1 MFKRTAHAVWNGSL
15 KEGKGTLTAP
25 GGVLKNTP
33 YSFNMRFDSA
43 PGTNPEEL
51 IAAAHA
57 GCFAMALSAELGKAG
72 FTPTQLDA
80 SAEVSLENVAG
91 KGWTVTKS
99 HLVLK
104 AQIPGIDAAKFT
116 EIANGAKA
124 GCPISKLLN
133 ATITLDATL
142 V

>member
-1 MFKRTAHAVWNGSL
+1 MKRTASAVWNGSL
-15 KEGKGTLTAP
+15 KEGKGTLTST
-25 GGVLKNTP
+25 GGALKNTP
-33 YSFNMRFDSA
+33 YSFAQRFADA

-51 IAAAHA
+51 VAAAHA
-57 GCFAMALSAELGKAG
+57 GCFAMAFSAELGKAG
-72 FTPTQLDA
+72 FTPTQLDVT
-80 SAEVSLENVAG
+80 AEVSLENVEG

-99 HLVLK
+99 HLILK
-104 AQIPGIDAAKFT
+104 GQVPNIDAAKFN

>member
-1 MFKRTAHAVWNGSL
+1 
-15 KEGKGTLTAP
+15 
-25 GGVLKNTP
+25 LKNTP
-33 YSFNMRFDSA
+33 YSFAQRFGDT

-57 GCFAMALSAELGKAG
+57 GCFAMAFSAELGKAG

-80 SAEVSLENVAG
+80 TADVSLENVEG

-99 HLVLK
+99 HLTLK
-104 AQIPGIDAAKFT
+104 GKVPNIDAAKFT
-116 EIANGAKA
+116 EIANQAKV